1 VDMNGLFPLEFFNEE
16 AHLLTGIIIGFFF
29 GFTLERAGFG
39 NARKLAA
46 QFYFYDM
53 AVFKVMFTA
62 ILVAMVGLYSLVAV
76 GVVDMSRMWINPTFL
91 YAQIIGGFLLGV
103 GFIVSGLCPGT
114 SMVSMFSGRIDG
126 LVAFAGMF
134 IGSFVFILSIDWFPS
149 LATLYGAGS
158 MGDSTLPEV
167 FGLSAPVLILV
178 IVIVA
183 GLGMIGAEVVERI
196 FKKRYQEVE
205 LTPAPTPRARNWK
218 FALTGSLAVLV
229 VAAIAASPAPPVFEP
244 IVPAPMAPL
253 SLAEDLIAG
262 DPNLM
267 VLDLR
272 PAAMIEDGMVPG
284 ALPAAE
290 PDAALPYLQTLAPD
304 TRVVVYDEVGI
315 RPEIPVEWPRTL
327 RYYFLEDGF
336 VGWRTSVLTPV
347 EQESYDLEH
356 RRYVAR
362 QNQIAAFFSGAAVQS
377 SEVSAPPPVISS
389 GAAKKKKNRGC

>member
-1 VDMNGLFPLEFFNEE
+1 MDMSGLFPLEFVNEE
-16 AHLLTGIIIGFFF
+16 AHLLTGIIMGFFF

-46 QFYFYDM
+46 QFYFHDM

-76 GVVDMSRMWINPTFL
+76 GSVDMSRMWINPTFL
-91 YAQIIGGFLLGV
+91 YAQIVGGFLLGV

-126 LVAFAGMF
+126 LVAFLGMF
-134 IGSFVFILSIDWFPS
+134 VGSFLFVVSIDWFPS
-149 LATLYGAGS
+149 LATLYTAGS
-158 MGDSTLPEV
+158 MGTSTLPQV
-167 FGLSAPVLILV
+167 FGVSAPVLILG
-178 IVIVA
+178 IVVTA

-196 FKKRYQEVE
+196 FQKRRQVVE
-205 LTPAPTPRARNWK
+205 LTPVPTPRARNWK

-229 VAAIAASPAPPVFEP
+229 LVAIAASPAPPVKEP
-244 IVPAPMAPL
+244 IAANPLAPL
-253 SLAEDLIAG
+253 GLAEDLIAA

-272 PAAMIEDGMVPG
+272 PTAMTEDGMVPS
-284 ALPAAE
+284 ALPAAD
-290 PDAALPYLQTLAPD
+290 PAAALPYLQTLAPD

-315 RPEIPVEWPRTL
+315 RPEIPADWPRNL
-327 RYYFLEDGF
+327 RYFFLEGGF
-336 VGWRTSVLTPV
+336 VGWRTEVLTPV
-347 EQESYDLEH
+347 EQEGYDLEQ
-356 RRYVAR
+356 REFVAR
-362 QNQIAAFFSGAAVQS
+362 QNQIAAFFSGAAVQA

-389 GAAKKKKNRGC
+389 GGAKKKKNRGC

>member
-1 VDMNGLFPLEFFNEE
+1 MDMSGLFPLEFINEE
-16 AHLLTGIIIGFFF
+16 AHLLTGIIMGFFF

-46 QFYFYDM
+46 QFYFHDM

-62 ILVAMVGLYSLVAV
+62 ILVAMVGLYSLVAI
-76 GVVDMSRMWINPTFL
+76 GVVDMSRMWINPTFMW
-91 YAQIIGGFLLGV
+91 AQVIGGFLLGV

-126 LVAFAGMF
+126 LVAFIGMF
-134 IGSFVFILSIDWFPS
+134 IGSFLFIVSIDWFPS
-149 LATLYGAGS
+149 LASLYTARS
-158 MGDSTLPEV
+158 MGTSTLPEV
-167 FGLSAPVLILV
+167 FGVSAPTLILG
-178 IVIVA
+178 IVVMA

-196 FKKRYQEVE
+196 FQKRRQTVE

-229 VAAIAASPAPPVFEP
+229 IAAIAASPAPPEVEP
-244 IVPAPMAPL
+244 IAPAPMAPL
-253 SLAEDLIAG
+253 SLAEDLIVG

-267 VLDLR
+267 VFDLR
-272 PAAMIEDGMVPG
+272 PTVMTEDGMVPG
-284 ALPAAE
+284 ALPAAD
-290 PDAALPYLQTLAPD
+290 PAAALPYLRSLAPD

-315 RPEIPVEWPRTL
+315 RPQIPQEWPRTL

-336 VGWRTSVLTPV
+336 VGWRTGVLTPV
-347 EQESYDLEH
+347 EQEGYDLEH
-356 RRYVAR
+356 REYVAR

-389 GAAKKKKNRGC
+389 GGAKKKKNRGC